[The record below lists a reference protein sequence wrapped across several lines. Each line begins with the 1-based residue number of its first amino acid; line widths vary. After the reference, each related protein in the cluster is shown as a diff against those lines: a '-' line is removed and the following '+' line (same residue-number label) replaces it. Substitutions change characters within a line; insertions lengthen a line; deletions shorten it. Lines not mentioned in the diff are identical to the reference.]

1 MAKFRSNHQRRGKGS
16 TGMVAKV
23 GIFSA
28 LIAGLFFIFNLFTG
42 EHFETNSADPELS
55 YFLPKGGRG
64 VVVEQTTYAL
74 SYNEAHEQAEWVAYK
89 LSGATLREPYVERT
103 DDFRPDPAI
112 ATGSAHPN
120 DYRHSGDDRGHL
132 IPAADRA
139 YSKLAMSETFLMS
152 NISPQARQ
160 FNGGIW
166 RELEELTRE
175 WAKDA
180 GELYVVT
187 GPLLDMEPKGV
198 IGNNEVTIPGGYFKV
213 LLDLEEPQL
222 KAIGFVLPNTISYE
236 PLYKFVATV
245 DEVEALA
252 GLHFFAGFLPEEV
265 ETELEAKADID
276 LWPLDKDK
284 FRKLIENWNNR

>member
-1 MAKFRSNHQRRGKGS
+1 MAKFRSNHKRVGKGS
-16 TGMVAKV
+16 TGAVVKV
-23 GIFSA
+23 GVFSA

-42 EHFETNSADPELS
+42 GDFEKQPADKELE
-55 YFLPKGGRG
+55 YYLPAGGEG
-64 VVVEQTTYAL
+64 TVIQKATYAL
-74 SYNEAHEQAEWVAYK
+74 SYNETHEQAEWVAYK
-89 LSGATLREPYVERT
+89 LSRSTLQSPFVNRT
-103 DDFRPDPAI
+103 DDFRPDPDVPS
-112 ATGSAHPN
+112 GSADPN
-120 DYRHSGDDRGHL
+120 DYRHSGYDRGHL
-132 IPAADRA
+132 LPAADRA
-139 YSKLAMSETFLMS
+139 YSTSAMSETFLMS

-187 GPLLDMEPKGV
+187 GPLLNMEPKGV

-236 PLYKFVATV
+236 PLYKFVASV
-245 DEVEALA
+245 DEVEAMT
-252 GLHFFAGFLPEEV
+252 GFDFFADFLPDEV
-265 ETELEAKADID
+265 EAALESKADVD
-276 LWPLDKDK
+276 LWRFDKEK
-284 FRKLIENWNNR
+284 FRKRIDNWNNR

>member
-1 MAKFRSNHQRRGKGS
+1 MAKFRSNHQRVGKGS
-16 TGMVAKV
+16 TQMVTKV

-28 LIAGLFFIFNLFTG
+28 LIAGLFFIFNLFSEG
-42 EHFETNSADPELS
+42 AFEEKTNDHELS
-55 YFLPKGGRG
+55 YYLPKGGNG
-64 VVVEQTTYAL
+64 IVIEKSTYAL
-74 SYNEAHEQAEWVAYK
+74 SYSETHEQAEWVAYK
-89 LSGATLREPYVERT
+89 LSRKTLSRPYVERT
-103 DDFRPDPAI
+103 DDFRPDTAI
-112 ATGSAHPN
+112 PNHSAHPN
-120 DYRHSGDDRGHL
+120 DYRHSGYDRGHL
-132 IPAADRA
+132 VPAADRA
-139 YSKLAMSETFLMS
+139 YNKAAMSETFLMS

-187 GPLLDMEPKGV
+187 GPLLEMERKGV

-236 PLYKFVATV
+236 PLYNFVATV
-245 DEVEALA
+245 DEVEAMT
-252 GLHFFAGFLPEEV
+252 GLDFFAGFLPAEV
-265 ETELEAKADID
+265 EAELEAQADID

-284 FRKLIENWNNR
+284 FRKRIENWNNR